1 MATTDQDHFFQLLD
15 NCPRISGLWDRNR
28 KKMNIEQF
36 EKELKVMSSGEI
48 HLAKFFAGIWL
59 NHNKYGFD
67 IIASMHVLDTNSK
80 RLISSWI
87 ESPFFP

>member
-1 MATTDQDHFFQLLD
+1 MTNHERFFQLLD
-15 NCPRISGLWDRNR
+15 NCPRISRLWDRNR
-28 KKMNIEQF
+28 KELNIEQL

-67 IIASMHVLDTNSK
+67 LIAAMDVLDANNR
-80 RLISSWI
+80 RLIASWI